1 MKNIADLPT
10 TEQNNPETLQIDR
23 CDTRRM
29 LELINQEDQSVP
41 TAVAREID
49 SITKAV
55 DGIVACMCKGGRLIY
70 VGAGT
75 SGRLGVLD
83 ASECVPTFGTP
94 PDLVVGIIA
103 GGRRALVE
111 AIEGAEDDERMGI
124 DDIDSYQITRDD
136 AVVGVAASG
145 RTPYV
150 LAAVREAKLRGA
162 YTVGVCNVKDSCL
175 SQIVDAAIEVDT
187 GPEVIMGSTR
197 MKAGTAQ
204 KLVLNMLST
213 SAMIQLGKVYQN
225 YMVDLLATNQKL
237 HSRALR
243 MICTLADVNL
253 ETAQK
258 ALSEADGR
266 LKVAILS
273 LKTGIGVCEAADLLA
288 KHNGVLRAALESQQ
302 GVSSVGY

>member
-1 MKNIADLPT
+1 MKNFADLPT
-10 TEQNNPETLQIDR
+10 TEQNNPETLQIDQ
-23 CDTRRM
+23 CDTRRI

-41 TAVAREID
+41 AAVAREIA
-49 SITKAV
+49 SIAKAV
-55 DGIVACMCKGGRLIY
+55 DGIVACMSKGGRLIY

-94 PDLVVGIIA
+94 PELVVGIIA
-103 GGRRALVE
+103 GGKRALVE
-111 AIEGAEDDERMGI
+111 AIEGAEDDEQMGI
-124 DDIDSYQITRDD
+124 DDIDSYHISQND
-136 AVVGVAASG
+136 AVVGIAASG

-150 LAAVREAKLRGA
+150 LAAVREAKSRGA
-162 YTVGVCNVKDSCL
+162 YTIGVCNVKDSCL
-175 SQIVDAAIEVDT
+175 SQIVDVAIEVET

-204 KLVLNMLST
+204 KMVLNMLST

-225 YMVDLLATNQKL
+225 YMVDLSATNHKL

-243 MICTLADVNL
+243 MICALADVDL
-253 ETAQK
+253 STAQK
-258 ALSEADGR
+258 ALSEADGQ

-273 LKTGIGVCEAADLLA
+273 LKTGMDVHEAAALLA
-288 KHNGVLRAALESQQ
+288 KHNGALRAALESQQ
-302 GVSSVGY
+302 NGSPA